1 MRHLCSELMNVR
13 VLSGDSA
20 DREVVGILEEISASG
35 ACLQLEEHPGINTR
49 LQFASLDAM
58 GSPEMEG
65 IVTGCEHDPGI
76 GYYVELRFSRGFVWH
91 PAVYRPAH
99 LLDCGQHYLRRPVCV
114 A

>member
-13 VLSGDSA
+13 VLSGDSVE
-20 DREVVGILEEISASG
+20 REVTGILEEISASG
-35 ACLQLEEHPGINTR
+35 ACLQLDENPGINAR

-65 IVTGCEHDPGI
+65 IVMSCEYEPGI
-76 GYYVELRFSRGFVWH
+76 GYYVELRFSPGFLWH
-91 PAVYRPAH
+91 PATYRPKH
-99 LLDCGQHYLRRPVCV
+99 LLDCGQHFLRRPECV